1 MTNKKY
7 LLLLAPTILLT
18 SCSNLESFDQ
28 KMARY
33 QSREKLENKVPEFP
47 AAEFKSVNRT
57 IASETT
63 QVAPTEMNMKDVT
76 NKKLYFQS
84 LYSQYLNLAQFIP
97 EKDYPVLE
105 TCPQFHSN
113 FLETKNQTISK
124 VAPTSILYSYD
135 AELLADK
142 NYTAKHPELYLP
154 VSSDDQGPKVIDLLK
169 AKPELKRSEQ
179 SDIVKMALT
188 NHLGKT
194 YQEVKELC
202 EYGVSQNY
210 YIFENLMT
218 YSKTKGIHSNQE
230 GVKILLKTT
239 LFSNQA
245 LKTSLSSFYK
255 ENSAGRFPASKEI
268 KKQNLDGQEEVMKRL
283 NVVWMKDYYQNMKN

>member
-7 LLLLAPTILLT
+7 LLLLAPAILLT
-18 SCSNLESFDQ
+18 SCSNLESYDQ

-33 QSREKLENKVPEFP
+33 KSRDQVENKVPEFP
-47 AAEFKSVNRT
+47 AVEFSSMSRS
-57 IASETT
+57 IASESS
-63 QVAPTEMNMKDVT
+63 QMAPQEMNMKDVT

-84 LYSQYLNLAQFIP
+84 LYNQYLSLAEFIP
-97 EKDYPVLE
+97 EKNYPKLE

-113 FLETKNQTISK
+113 FLETKTTSLK
-124 VAPTSILYSYD
+124 SSAPTSILYSYE
-135 AELLADK
+135 AERLQDK
-142 NYTAKHPELYLP
+142 SYTSKHPELYLP

-169 AKPELKRSEQ
+169 SKPELKNSEQ

-194 YQEVKELC
+194 YQEVRELC
-202 EYGVSQNY
+202 EHGVSQNY

-218 YSKTKGIHSNQE
+218 YSKTKGIYSNLD

-239 LFSNQA
+239 LFSNYA
-245 LKTSLSSFYK
+245 LSTSLSSFK
-255 ENSAGRFPASKEI
+255 ENSTGRFPASKEM
-268 KKQNLDGQEEVMKRL
+268 KNMSPDGQEEIMKRL

>member
-7 LLLLAPTILLT
+7 LLLLAPTLILT
-18 SCSNLESFDQ
+18 SCSNLESYDQ

-33 QSREKLENKVPEFP
+33 KSRDQVENKVPEFP
-47 AAEFKSVNRT
+47 AIEFSSKNRS
-57 IASETT
+57 IASEDT
-63 QVAPTEMNMKDVT
+63 QMAPQEMTMKDVT

-84 LYSQYLNLAQFIP
+84 LYHQYLSLSEFIP
-97 EKDYPVLE
+97 EKDYPKLE

-113 FLETKNQTISK
+113 FLETKNSSAK
-124 VAPTSILYSYD
+124 SSAPTSILYSYKTEMLQD
-135 AELLADK
+135 S

-154 VSSDDQGPKVIDLLK
+154 VSSDEHGPKVIDLFKSKPNLK
-169 AKPELKRSEQ
+169 NSEQ

-194 YQEVKELC
+194 YQEIRELC
-202 EYGVSQNY
+202 EHGVSQNY

-218 YSKTKGIHSNQE
+218 YSKTKGIHSNLE

-239 LFSNQA
+239 LFSNHA
-245 LKTSLSSFYK
+245 LRTSLSSFK
-255 ENSAGRFPASKEI
+255 DNSTGRFPASKEM
-268 KKQNLDGQEEVMKRL
+268 KKMSPDGQEEIMKRL

>member
-7 LLLLAPTILLT
+7 LLLLAPTLILT
-18 SCSNLESFDQ
+18 SCSNLESYDQ

-33 QSREKLENKVPEFP
+33 KSRDQVENKVPEFP
-47 AAEFKSVNRT
+47 AIEFSSKNRS
-57 IASETT
+57 IASEDT
-63 QVAPTEMNMKDVT
+63 QMAPQEMTMKDVT

-84 LYSQYLNLAQFIP
+84 LYHQYLSLSEFIP
-97 EKDYPVLE
+97 EKDYPKLE

-113 FLETKNQTISK
+113 FLETKNSSAHTS
-124 VAPTSILYSYD
+124 APTSILYSYKTEMLQD
-135 AELLADK
+135 S

-154 VSSDDQGPKVIDLLK
+154 VSSDEHGPKVIDLFKSKPNLK
-169 AKPELKRSEQ
+169 NSEQ

-194 YQEVKELC
+194 YQEIRELC
-202 EYGVSQNY
+202 EHGVSQNY

-218 YSKTKGIHSNQE
+218 YSKTKGIHSNLE

-239 LFSNQA
+239 LFSNHA
-245 LKTSLSSFYK
+245 LRTSLSSFK
-255 ENSAGRFPASKEI
+255 DNSTGRFPASKEM
-268 KKQNLDGQEEVMKRL
+268 KKMSPDGQEEIMKRL

>member
-7 LLLLAPTILLT
+7 LLLLAPAILLT

-47 AAEFKSVNRT
+47 AVEFKSVNRT

-84 LYSQYLNLAQFIP
+84 LYNQYLSLAEFIP
-97 EKDYPVLE
+97 EKNYPTLE

-113 FLETKNQTISK
+113 FLETKNYS
-124 VAPTSILYSYD
+124 PSTSAAASLLFSYNS
-135 AELLADK
+135 ELLQDK

-154 VSSDDQGPKVIDLLK
+154 VSSDETGPKVIDLLRS
-169 AKPELKRSEQ
+169 KPHLKDSEQ

-202 EYGVSQNY
+202 EHGVSQNY

-218 YSKTKGIHSNQE
+218 YSKTKGIFSNQE

-245 LKTSLSSFYK
+245 LKTSLTLFK
-255 ENSAGRFPASKEI
+255 ETPNGRFPASAKEVRLM
-268 KKQNLDGQEEVMKRL
+268 KVDGQEEVMKRL

>member
-1 MTNKKY
+1 MTNKKF
-7 LLLLAPTILLT
+7 LLLLAPTILLA

-33 QSREKLENKVPEFP
+33 QSRDKVENKVPEFP
-47 AAEFKSVNRT
+47 AVEFKSINRS
-57 IASETT
+57 IASTDEKI
-63 QVAPTEMNMKDVT
+63 APTEMNMKDVT

-84 LYSQYLNLAQFIP
+84 LYDQYLSLVEFIP

-113 FLETKNQTISK
+113 FLESK
-124 VAPTSILYSYD
+124 STQASKTSPTSLLYSYSAD
-135 AELLADK
+135 ALKDK
-142 NYTAKHPELYLP
+142 AYTSKHPELYLP
-154 VSSDDQGPKVIDLLK
+154 VSSDEHGPKVIDLLSS
-169 AKPELKRSEQ
+169 KPELKNSEQ
-179 SDIVKMALT
+179 SEIVKMALT

-202 EYGVSQNY
+202 EHGVSQNY

-218 YSKTKGIHSNQE
+218 YSKTKGIHSNLE

-239 LFSNQA
+239 LFSNHA
-245 LKTSLSSFYK
+245 LKTSLTSFKESS
-255 ENSAGRFPASKEI
+255 SGRFPASKETQ
-268 KKQNLDGQEEVMKRL
+268 KNMNNGQEEVMKRL